1 MKLIFQKAK
10 NLKNSE
16 AIYRINNDKLTRK
29 NSVYTKNFL
38 IKLT

>member
-29 NSVYTKNFL
+29 ILYIQKNFL